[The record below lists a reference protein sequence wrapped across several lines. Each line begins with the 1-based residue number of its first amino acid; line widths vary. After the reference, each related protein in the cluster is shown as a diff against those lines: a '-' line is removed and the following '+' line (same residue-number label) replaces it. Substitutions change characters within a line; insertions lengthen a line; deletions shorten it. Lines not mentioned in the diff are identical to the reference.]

1 MIGDYWKKV
10 QQQLENLG
18 SCLAKVKDA
27 VDTGDSWTAR
37 QELEN
42 VREYADSVYSTCD
55 DWNYD
60 DNIDDVRQT
69 VEDWSDI
76 LNMLPD
82 PKSLSAKDMMDLI
95 DKVNEWKDS
104 NGFNRNTYDNNHF

>member
-10 QQQLENLG
+10 QQQLEDLG
-18 SCLAKVKDA
+18 SCLDKVKDA

-42 VREYADSVYSTCD
+42 AREYADSVYSTCD

-60 DNIDDVRQT
+60 DSTDEVEQT